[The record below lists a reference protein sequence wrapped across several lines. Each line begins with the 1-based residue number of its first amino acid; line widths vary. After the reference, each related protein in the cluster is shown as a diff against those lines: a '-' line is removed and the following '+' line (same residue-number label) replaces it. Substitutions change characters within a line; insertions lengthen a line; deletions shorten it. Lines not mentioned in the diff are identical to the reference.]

1 MPPLRY
7 FHQLLTQQGAPA
19 VTYYVRGTSSN
30 IGNTET
36 FNIQYIND
44 RAASPETATTETVQ
58 VAADG
63 SWEFSYSGKK
73 IYSLLSFASLC
84 KTTILTCDFSAADDF
99 TRITNFGGNN
109 TGSGAFAGCTNL
121 TSVDLS
127 NALLTACTNFDY
139 VFYGCSNILT
149 INVVNA
155 IFGNLATLNRC
166 FEGCSKLTTLDLS
179 AATFASVTRVYR
191 TFYNCSKLTTFSVP
205 GNSTAILPSS
215 SASDAPMDLHWSP
228 LDYASMLKVANW
240 LCDLTGYSAHTVTFK
255 TSAWNALTS
264 AEQANIDSILTAKN
278 WTRQLA

>member
-1 MPPLRY
+1 MPPLRF
-7 FHQLLTQQGAPA
+7 FHQLLTQQGGPA

-44 RAASPETATTETVQ
+44 GAAGPETATTETVQ

-73 IYSLLSFASLC
+73 IYSLLSFTSLC
-84 KTTILTCDFSAADDF
+84 KTTILTCDFSGADDF
-99 TRITNFGGNN
+99 SRIINFGGNSTN
-109 TGSGAFAGCTNL
+109 NGAFAGCTNL

-149 INVVNA
+149 INA
-155 IFGNLATLNRC
+155 ALAEFGTLATLNRC
-166 FEGCSKLTTLDLS
+166 FEGCAKLTTLDFS
-179 AATFASVTRVYR
+179 AATFASVSRVYR
-191 TFYNCSKLTTFSVP
+191 SFYNCSKLTTFNVP
-205 GNSTAILPSS
+205 GNATAILQTA

-228 LDYASMLKVANW
+228 LDYTSMLKVANW
-240 LCDLTGYSAHTVTFK
+240 LSNLTGYSAHTVTFK
-255 TSAWNALTS
+255 TTAWSALTA

-278 WTRQLA
+278 WTRALA